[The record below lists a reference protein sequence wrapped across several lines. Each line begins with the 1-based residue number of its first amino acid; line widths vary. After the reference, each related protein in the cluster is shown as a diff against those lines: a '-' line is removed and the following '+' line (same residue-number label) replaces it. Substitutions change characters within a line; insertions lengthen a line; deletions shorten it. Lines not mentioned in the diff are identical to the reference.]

1 MTTYKEMVVKLSDTA
16 TRADMEE
23 LTEITDEFIEGMRKN
38 HPDDVHKLLMKI
50 DLMLNP
56 MFTKETAEYAVSKMK
71 NEDGTE
77 GGHWDYDTTTSVLR
91 SKGYDFNPC
100 DWYYVLNM
108 VYSDYFT
115 KDQPDDYYFKLAY
128 DFLKDKD
135 APVGK
140 AKKYFLAMHS

>member
-1 MTTYKEMVVKLSDTA
+1 MAKYTEIVKKLAENA
-16 TRADMEE
+16 TKADMETLTE
-23 LTEITDEFIEGMRKN
+23 LTGDFLEKIRAKEPEVDKLIT
-38 HPDDVHKLLMKI
+38 KI

-56 MFTKETAEYAVSKMK
+56 DFTKETAEYAVSKMK
-71 NEDGTE
+71 NDDGTE
-77 GGHWDYDTTTSVLR
+77 GGHWDYDTTTSVLK

-108 VYSDYFT
+108 VYSDYFS

-140 AKKYFLAMHS
+140 AKKYFLAMHC

>member
-1 MTTYKEMVVKLSDTA
+1 MSKYTEIVKKLSEHA
-16 TRADMEE
+16 TKADMET
-23 LTEITDEFIEGMRKN
+23 LTDLTGDFLEKIRPKEPEVDKLIT
-38 HPDDVHKLLMKI
+38 KI

-56 MFTKETAEYAVSKMK
+56 DFTKETAEYAVSKMK

-77 GGHWDYDTTTSVLR
+77 GGHWDYDTTTSVLK

-140 AKKYFLAMHS
+140 AKKYFLAMHC

>member
-1 MTTYKEMVVKLSDTA
+1 MHTYKDIVKKLSDTA
-16 TRADMEE
+16 SKADMEK
-23 LTEITDEFIEGMRKN
+23 LTDLTSEFLESIKEKI
-38 HPDDVHKLLMKI
+38 PEVEKLIMKI

-56 MFTKETAEYAVSKMK
+56 MFTRETAEYAVSKMK

-77 GGHWDYDTTTSVLR
+77 GGHWDYDTTTSVMK

-108 VYSDYFT
+108 VYSDYFS

>member
-1 MTTYKEMVVKLSDTA
+1 MAKYTEIVKKLAENA
-16 TRADMEE
+16 TKADMETLTE
-23 LTEITDEFIEGMRKN
+23 LTGDFLEKIRAKEPEVDKLIT
-38 HPDDVHKLLMKI
+38 KI

-56 MFTKETAEYAVSKMK
+56 DFTKETAEYAVSKMK

-77 GGHWDYDTTTSVLR
+77 GGHWDYDTTTSVLK

-108 VYSDYFT
+108 VYSDYFA
-115 KDQPDDYYFKLAY
+115 KDVPDDYYFKLAY

-140 AKKYFLAMHS
+140 AKKYFLAMHC

>member
-1 MTTYKEMVVKLSDTA
+1 MHTYKDIVKKLSDTA
-16 TRADMEE
+16 SKADMEK
-23 LTEITDEFIEGMRKN
+23 LTDLTSEFLESIKEKI
-38 HPDDVHKLLMKI
+38 PEVEKLIMKI

-56 MFTKETAEYAVSKMK
+56 MFTRETAEYAVSKMK
-71 NEDGTE
+71 NEDGSE
-77 GGHWDYDTTTSVLR
+77 GGHWDYDTTTSVMK

-108 VYSDYFT
+108 VYSDYFS

>member
-1 MTTYKEMVVKLSDTA
+1 MTTYKEIVSTLSNSA
-16 TRADMEE
+16 SKQDMET
-23 LTEITDEFIEGMRKN
+23 LTDITDHFIEEVRKS
-38 HPDDVHKLLMKI
+38 HPDDVNKLITKI

-56 MFTKETAEYAVSKMK
+56 KFTKETAEYAVSKMK

-77 GGHWDYDTTTSVLR
+77 GGHWDYDTTTSVLK

-108 VYSDYFT
+108 VYSDYFA

-140 AKKYFLAMHS
+140 AKKYFLAMHC

>member
-1 MTTYKEMVVKLSDTA
+1 MAKYTEIVKKLAENA
-16 TRADMEE
+16 TKADMETLTE
-23 LTEITDEFIEGMRKN
+23 LTGDFLEKIRSKEPEVDKLIT
-38 HPDDVHKLLMKI
+38 KI
-50 DLMLNP
+50 DLLLNP
-56 MFTKETAEYAVSKMK
+56 DFTKETAEYAVSKMK

-77 GGHWDYDTTTSVLR
+77 GGHWDYDTTTSVLK

-108 VYSDYFT
+108 VYSDYFS

>member
-1 MTTYKEMVVKLSDTA
+1 MTKYTEIVKKLAENA
-16 TRADMEE
+16 TKADMETLTE
-23 LTEITDEFIEGMRKN
+23 LTGDFLEKIRAKEPEVDKLIT
-38 HPDDVHKLLMKI
+38 KI

-56 MFTKETAEYAVSKMK
+56 DFTKETAEYAVSKMK

-77 GGHWDYDTTTSVLR
+77 GGHWDYDTTTSVLK

-108 VYSDYFT
+108 VYSDYFA

>member
-1 MTTYKEMVVKLSDTA
+1 MSTYKDIVTKLSDTA
-16 TRADMEE
+16 TKDDMEK
-23 LTEITDEFIEGMRKN
+23 LTDLTSDFLESIKDKIPEVE
-38 HPDDVHKLLMKI
+38 KLIMKI

-56 MFTKETAEYAVSKMK
+56 MFTRETAEYAVSKMK

-77 GGHWDYDTTTSVLR
+77 GGHWDYDTTTSVMK
-91 SKGYDFNPC
+91 SKGYDFHPC

-108 VYSDYFT
+108 VYSDYFS

>member
-1 MTTYKEMVVKLSDTA
+1 MTTYKEIVEKISKSAST
-16 TRADMEE
+16 ADMET
-23 LTEITDEFIEGMRKN
+23 LTDLTSSFLESIKEK
-38 HPDDVHKLLMKI
+38 HPEVEKLLMKI

-56 MFTKETAEYAVSKMK
+56 FFTKETAEYAVSKMK
-71 NEDGTE
+71 NEDGTD
-77 GGHWDYDTTTSVLR
+77 GGHWDYDTTTSVLK

-108 VYSDYFT
+108 VYSDYFS
-115 KDQPDDYYFKLAY
+115 KDHPDDYYFKLAY

-140 AKKYFLAMHS
+140 AKKYFLAMHC

>member
-1 MTTYKEMVVKLSDTA
+1 MAKYTEIVKKLAENA
-16 TRADMEE
+16 TKADMETLTE
-23 LTEITDEFIEGMRKN
+23 LTGDFLEKIRAKEPEVDKLIT
-38 HPDDVHKLLMKI
+38 KI

-56 MFTKETAEYAVSKMK
+56 DFTKETAEYAVSKMK

-77 GGHWDYDTTTSVLR
+77 GGHWDYDTTTSVMK

-108 VYSDYFT
+108 VYSDYFS

>member
-1 MTTYKEMVVKLSDTA
+1 MAKYTEIVKKLAENA
-16 TRADMEE
+16 TKADMETLTE
-23 LTEITDEFIEGMRKN
+23 LTGNFLEKIREKEPEVDKLIT
-38 HPDDVHKLLMKI
+38 KI

-56 MFTKETAEYAVSKMK
+56 EFTKETAEYAVSKMK

-77 GGHWDYDTTTSVLR
+77 GGHWDYDTTTSVLK

-108 VYSDYFT
+108 VYSDYFS

>member
-1 MTTYKEMVVKLSDTA
+1 MAKYTDIVKKLAENA
-16 TRADMEE
+16 TKADMETLTE
-23 LTEITDEFIEGMRKN
+23 LTGDFLESIKDKIPEVE
-38 HPDDVHKLLMKI
+38 KLIMKI

-56 MFTKETAEYAVSKMK
+56 MFTRETAEYAVSKMK
-71 NEDGTE
+71 NEDGTD
-77 GGHWDYDTTTSVLR
+77 GGHWDYDTTTSVMK

-108 VYSDYFT
+108 VYSDYFS